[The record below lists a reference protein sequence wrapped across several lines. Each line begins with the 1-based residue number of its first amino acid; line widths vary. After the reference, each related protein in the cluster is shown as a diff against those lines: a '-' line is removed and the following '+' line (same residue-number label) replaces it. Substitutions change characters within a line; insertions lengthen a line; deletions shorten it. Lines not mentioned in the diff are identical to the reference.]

1 MEQKEKTVLNYFP
14 MCFLLDFLLQEIR
27 GLAAISYR
35 LKKDRCFCQDLLE
48 EVFLISVSVLVVN
61 AFAPFI
67 PGRMVVAGIIL
78 NFDFGG
84 FFFSCPKQLGPRQ
97 VPTLQKIQ

>member
-1 MEQKEKTVLNYFP
+1 MEKTVLNCFP

-35 LKKDRCFCQDLLE
+35 LNKDRCFSEELLE
-48 EVFLISVSVLVVN
+48 EVFLISVRVLVVS

-78 NFDFGG
+78 NFDFI
-84 FFFSCPKQLGPRQ
+84 F
-97 VPTLQKIQ
+97 PTFISKKNMSYNR